1 LRRHGKILAAA
12 ALSLALTCPM
22 PAREAGCAPTQQQS
36 QSSAQLDQERVP
48 GGPADTLANAFSA
61 ACRHDVSAFTDF
73 LTSSSGAAYRG
84 LPPNQQIGLLKRFV
98 QLEDPGQPL
107 RSTDANGGIILR
119 CDTPSIT
126 AEIRLGTPRIDENL
140 AFVPVAL
147 TKDRKVDFGMVRASS
162 GWKVFAIGLVVLD
175 IPQLTAEWSRQ
186 AMEDREEEAMAALR
200 TIAQALDSY
209 RRAFEKLPESLLQLG
224 PAPKNGISPDTAGLL
239 DSQLAQGQAGGYS
252 IRYRILPSDDEETH
266 PSGYELAAT
275 PKEYGKSGV
284 RSFFID
290 STGKMRG
297 GDKQGGP
304 ATSGDPP
311 VNTSAQ

>member
-1 LRRHGKILAAA
+1 LRRTDRILAAT
-12 ALSLALTCPM
+12 ALSVALACPM
-22 PAREAGCAPTQQQS
+22 PGRQTGNPPAQQQS
-36 QSSAQLDQERVP
+36 QNSAQLDQARLP
-48 GGPADTLANAFSA
+48 GSPADTLASAFSA

-73 LTSSSGAAYRG
+73 LTNSNGAAYRD
-84 LPPNQQIGLLKRFV
+84 LPPNQQISLLKRFV

-107 RSTDANGGIILR
+107 RSTDPNGGIILR
-119 CDTPSIT
+119 CETPSIT

-147 TKDRKVDFGMVRASS
+147 TKDRKVDFGMVRGSG

-209 RRAFEKLPESLLQLG
+209 YKAFEKLPESLLQLG
-224 PAPKNGISPDTAGLL
+224 PAPKNGISPDNAGLL

-252 IRYRILPSDDEETH
+252 IRYRILPSDDLERS
-266 PSGYELAAT
+266 PSRYELAAT

-290 STGKMRG
+290 STGTLRG

-311 VNTSAQ
+311 VDSTPQ